1 MDTITTNPIDVV
13 ISFDTTGSMYPVLTQ
28 VRRKIKEAVNRLMSE
43 LPGIHI
49 GIIAHGDYCDAG
61 STYVTRHLDLT
72 HDTTA
77 IIDFVTNT
85 QATGGGDA
93 PECYELVLHEAQELV
108 WRPDATRVFVLI
120 GDDVPHP
127 PAANPQH
134 LNWRTEVVALTTQ
147 GISVYAVQA
156 LNRRHATPFY
166 RELAHTSGGF
176 HLSLDQ
182 FAEITDMLM
191 AICYR
196 QDSSTGSTDLKIQ
209 MYEEEVQRQ
218 GRMSRSLKRAFA
230 TLQGRA
236 PTVEE
241 TGPID
246 LRAVPSGR
254 FQVLEVDE
262 AQPIQTFAERNGLVF
277 KAGKGFYEFTKTET
291 IQARKEIVLQHRA
304 TGDLFA
310 GNQARVMLGL
320 PIGEDARIRPT
331 HLAEYR
337 VFVQS
342 TSYNRKLVSR
352 TSFLYEV
359 ADYDPTASA
368 EPVATVTESAAV
380 GADPIASVESAVAT
394 EAIASAEPVATEP
407 AAMMAES

>member
-1 MDTITTNPIDVV
+1 METETMNAIDVV

-28 VRRKIKEAVNRLMSE
+28 VRRKVKEAVRRLMDE

-61 STYVTRHLDLT
+61 STYVTQHLDLT
-72 HDTTA
+72 ADTTA
-77 IIDFVTNT
+77 ITDFVEHT

-93 PECYELVLHEAQELV
+93 PECYELVLHEAQGLA
-108 WRPDATRVFVLI
+108 WRPEATRVFVLI
-120 GDDVPHP
+120 GDDVPHA
-127 PAANPQH
+127 PAANPQR
-134 LNWRTEVVALTTQ
+134 LNWRTEVAALTAQ

-176 HLSLDQ
+176 HLNLDQ

-196 QDSSTGSTDLKIQ
+196 QDSADLKIQ
-209 MYEEEVQRQ
+209 RYEQEVQQ
-218 GRMSRSLKRAFA
+218 AGRMSRSLRRAFA
-230 TLQGRA
+230 TMQGRDLA
-236 PTVEE
+236 VE

-246 LRAVPSGR
+246 LRAVPAGR

-262 AQPIQTFAERNGLVF
+262 SMPIQTFAQRNGLLF

-291 IQARKEIVLQHRA
+291 IQARKEIVLQHRE

-320 PIGEDARIRPT
+320 PLDENARLRPT
-331 HLAEYR
+331 HLEEYR

-342 TSYNRKLVSR
+342 TSYNRKLVAR
-352 TSFLYEV
+352 TRFLYEV
-359 ADYDPTASA
+359 ADYDPSDTATPS
-368 EPVATVTESAAV
+368 
-380 GADPIASVESAVAT
+380 
-394 EAIASAEPVATEP
+394 
-407 AAMMAES
+407 

>member
-1 MDTITTNPIDVV
+1 METITNPIDVV

-28 VRRKIKEAVNRLMSE
+28 VRRKVKEAVTRLMSE

-61 STYVTRHLDLT
+61 STYVTQHLDLT
-72 HDTTA
+72 PDTAA
-77 IIDFVTNT
+77 ITDFVTNT

-93 PECYELVLHEAQELV
+93 PECYELVLHEAQALA
-108 WRPDATRVFVLI
+108 WRPAATRVFVLI

-134 LNWRTEVVALTTQ
+134 LNWRTEVAALTEQ
-147 GISVYAVQA
+147 GVSVYAVQA
-156 LNRRHATPFY
+156 LNRRHATQFY
-166 RELAHTSGGF
+166 RELAHMSGGF
-176 HLSLDQ
+176 HLNLDQ

-196 QDSSTGSTDLKIQ
+196 QDANPDPKIQ

-230 TLQGRA
+230 TLQGRT
-236 PTVEE
+236 PTAEE
-241 TGPID
+241 DGPID

-262 AQPIQTFAERNGLVF
+262 HQPIQIFAEHNGLIF

-320 PIGEDARIRPT
+320 PIGEAARIRPT
-331 HLAEYR
+331 LLEEYR

-342 TSYNRKLVSR
+342 TSYNRKLMR
-352 TSFLYEV
+352 NTRFLYEV
-359 ADYDPTASA
+359 ADYDPTAEA
-368 EPVATVTESAAV
+368 TPVADPAAP
-380 GADPIASVESAVAT
+380 A
-394 EAIASAEPVATEP
+394 EAIAEEAAATGAEA
-407 AAMMAES
+407 

>member
-1 MDTITTNPIDVV
+1 MEETTHPIDVV

-28 VRRKIKEAVNRLMSE
+28 VRRKIKEAVSRLMDE

-61 STYVTRHLDLT
+61 HTYVTQHLDLT
-72 HDTTA
+72 HDMTA

-93 PECYELVLHEAQELV
+93 PECYELVLHEAQTLT
-108 WRPDATRVFVLI
+108 WRPDATHVFVLI

-134 LNWRTEVVALTTQ
+134 LNWRTEVATLTTQ
-147 GISVYAVQA
+147 GVSVYAVQA

-196 QDSSTGSTDLKIQ
+196 QDSSTGSADPKIR

-218 GRMSRSLKRAFA
+218 GRMSRSLRRAFA
-230 TLQGRA
+230 TLQGRT
-236 PTVEE
+236 PTEE
-241 TGPID
+241 EAGPID

-262 AQPIQTFAERNGLVF
+262 SQPIKIFAQRNGLIF
-277 KAGKGFYEFTKTET
+277 KPGKGFYEFTKTET
-291 IQARKEIVLQHRA
+291 IQANKEIVLQNRT

-320 PIGEDARIRPT
+320 PIGAEARIRPM
-331 HLAEYR
+331 HLDEYR

-342 TSYNRKLVSR
+342 TSYTRKLVGG

-359 ADYDPTASA
+359 ADYDPTA
-368 EPVATVTESAAV
+368 
-380 GADPIASVESAVAT
+380 
-394 EAIASAEPVATEP
+394 EP
-407 AAMMAES
+407 AA

>member
-1 MDTITTNPIDVV
+1 MEATTNPIDVV

-28 VRRKIKEAVNRLMSE
+28 VRRKIKEAVNRLMGE
-43 LPGIHI
+43 LPGIQI

-61 STYVTRHLDLT
+61 RTYVTQHLDLT
-72 HDTTA
+72 PDTIA
-77 IIDFVTNT
+77 ITDFVTNT

-93 PECYELVLHEAQELV
+93 PECYELVLHEARDLA
-108 WRPDATRVFVLI
+108 WRADATRVFVLI

-134 LNWRTEVVALTTQ
+134 LNWRTEVAALTEQ
-147 GISVYAVQA
+147 GVSVYAVQA
-156 LNRRHATPFY
+156 LNRRHATQFY
-166 RELAHTSGGF
+166 RELANTSGGF

-196 QDSSTGSTDLKIQ
+196 QDGSYGSADPKIQ
-209 MYEEEVQRQ
+209 MYEEEVRRQ

-230 TLQGRA
+230 TLQGRT

-254 FQVLEVDE
+254 FQVLEVDA
-262 AQPIQTFAERNGLVF
+262 AQPIQAFAERNGLIF

-291 IQARKEIVLQHRA
+291 IQARKEIVLQQRE

-320 PIGEDARIRPT
+320 PIGEEARLPPAR
-331 HLAEYR
+331 LAEYR

-342 TSYNRKLVSR
+342 TSYNRKLIGGTR
-352 TSFLYEV
+352 FLYEV
-359 ADYDPTASA
+359 ADYDPTA
-368 EPVATVTESAAV
+368 VAVEESA
-380 GADPIASVESAVAT
+380 SV
-394 EAIASAEPVATEP
+394 
-407 AAMMAES
+407 

>member
-1 MDTITTNPIDVV
+1 METTTANPIDVV

-28 VRRKIKEAVNRLMSE
+28 VRRKVKEAVTRLMRE

-61 STYVTRHLDLT
+61 STYVTQHLDLT
-72 HDTTA
+72 QQTA
-77 IIDFVTNT
+77 AITDFVEHT

-93 PECYELVLHEAQELV
+93 PECYELVLHEAQALT
-108 WRPDATRVFVLI
+108 WRPEATRVFVLI

-134 LNWRTEVVALTTQ
+134 LNWRTEAAALTAQ

-166 RELAHTSGGF
+166 TELAHTSGGF
-176 HLSLDQ
+176 RLSLDQ
-182 FAEITDMLM
+182 FSEITDMLL

-196 QDSSTGSTDLKIQ
+196 QDTDIKLQ
-209 MYEEEVQRQ
+209 LYEQEVQQ
-218 GRMSRSLKRAFA
+218 AGRMSRSLRRAFA
-230 TLQGRA
+230 TMQGRDLA
-236 PTVEE
+236 AE
-241 TGPID
+241 TGPVD
-246 LRAVPSGR
+246 LRAVPPGR
-254 FQVLEVDE
+254 FQVLDVDE
-262 AQPIQTFAERNGLVF
+262 SMPIQTFAQRNGLIF

-291 IQARKEIVLQHRA
+291 VQASKEIVLQQRS

-310 GNQARVMLGL
+310 GNQARVMVGL
-320 PIGEDARIRPT
+320 PFDEEARLRPA
-331 HLAEYR
+331 HLEEYR

-342 TSYNRKLVSR
+342 TSYNRKLMGGTR
-352 TSFLYEV
+352 FLYEV

-368 EPVATVTESAAV
+368 EA
-380 GADPIASVESAVAT
+380 
-394 EAIASAEPVATEP
+394 
-407 AAMMAES
+407 

>member
-1 MDTITTNPIDVV
+1 MDTTSPNPIDVV

-28 VRRKIKEAVNRLMSE
+28 VRRKIKEAVNRLMNE
-43 LPGIHI
+43 LPNIHI

-61 STYVTRHLDLT
+61 RTYVTRHLDLT

-77 IIDFVTNT
+77 MIDFVTNI

-93 PECYELVLHEAQELV
+93 PECYELVLHEAQTLA

-127 PAANPQH
+127 PTANPQH
-134 LNWRTEVVALTTQ
+134 LNWRTEVATLTTQ
-147 GISVYAVQA
+147 GVSVYSVQA

-182 FAEITDMLM
+182 FAEITDILM

-196 QDSSTGSTDLKIQ
+196 QDGSTGSTDPKIQ
-209 MYEEEVQRQ
+209 LYEEEVQRQ

-230 TLQGRA
+230 TLQGRTS
-236 PTVEE
+236 TVEE
-241 TGPID
+241 AGPID

-262 AQPIQTFAERNGLVF
+262 AQSIQSFAERNGLIF

-291 IQARKEIVLQHRA
+291 IQARKEIILQHRA

-320 PIGEDARIRPT
+320 PIGEEARIRPT

-342 TSYNRKLVSR
+342 TSYNRKLVGK

-368 EPVATVTESAAV
+368 EPA
-380 GADPIASVESAVAT
+380 PASVEVVVPAELATPESAVM
-394 EAIASAEPVATEP
+394 
-407 AAMMAES
+407 AAGS

>member
-1 MDTITTNPIDVV
+1 MENTNIIDVV

-28 VRRKIKEAVNRLMSE
+28 VRRKVKEAVKRLMDE

-49 GIIAHGDYCDAG
+49 GVIAHGDYCDAG
-61 STYVTRHLDLT
+61 STYVTQHLDLT
-72 HDTTA
+72 SDTTA
-77 IIDFVTNT
+77 ITDFVEHT

-93 PECYELVLHEAQELV
+93 PECYELVLHEAQALA

-120 GDDVPHP
+120 GDDMPHP

-134 LNWRTEVVALTTQ
+134 LNWRTEIAALTAQHIT
-147 GISVYAVQA
+147 VYAVQA

-166 RELAHTSGGF
+166 KEVAHTSGGF
-176 HLSLDQ
+176 HLNLDQ

-196 QDSSTGSTDLKIQ
+196 QDNGADLKIQ
-209 MYEEEVQRQ
+209 HYEQEVQQ
-218 GRMSRSLKRAFA
+218 AGRMSRSLKRAFA
-230 TLQGRA
+230 TIQGRDLTIEA
-236 PTVEE
+236 
-241 TGPID
+241 GPID

-262 AQPIQTFAERNGLVF
+262 GMPIQTFAEGNGLIF

-291 IQARKEIVLQHRA
+291 IQARKEIVLQHRS

-310 GNQARVMLGL
+310 GSQARIMLSL
-320 PIGEDARIRPT
+320 PIGEEARIRPT
-331 HLAEYR
+331 QLEEYR

-342 TSYNRKLVSR
+342 TSYNRKLVGGTR
-352 TSFLYEV
+352 FLYEV
-359 ADYDPTASA
+359 ADYDPS
-368 EPVATVTESAAV
+368 
-380 GADPIASVESAVAT
+380 DSVV
-394 EAIASAEPVATEP
+394 EA
-407 AAMMAES
+407 

>member
-1 MDTITTNPIDVV
+1 
-13 ISFDTTGSMYPVLTQ
+13 
-28 VRRKIKEAVNRLMSE
+28 
-43 LPGIHI
+43 
-49 GIIAHGDYCDAG
+49 
-61 STYVTRHLDLT
+61 
-72 HDTTA
+72 
-77 IIDFVTNT
+77 
-85 QATGGGDA
+85 
-93 PECYELVLHEAQELV
+93 
-108 WRPDATRVFVLI
+108 
-120 GDDVPHP
+120 
-127 PAANPQH
+127 
-134 LNWRTEVVALTTQ
+134 
-147 GISVYAVQA
+147 VQA

-182 FAEITDMLM
+182 FAEITDILM

-196 QDSSTGSTDLKIQ
+196 QDDSTGSIDPKIQ

-230 TLQGRA
+230 TLQGRV

-241 TGPID
+241 AGPID

-262 AQPIQTFAERNGLVF
+262 AQAIQTFAERNGLIF

-291 IQARKEIVLQHRA
+291 IQARKEIVLQNRA

-352 TSFLYEV
+352 TRFLYEV

-368 EPVATVTESAAV
+368 EPAATAAETATTVAEPVAAV
-380 GADPIASVESAVAT
+380 EPAVAT
-394 EAIASAEPVATEP
+394 EAIAPEEL
-407 AAMMAES
+407 AARERP

>member
-1 MDTITTNPIDVV
+1 MEDITVSTPIDVV

-28 VRRKIKEAVNRLMSE
+28 VRRKVKEAVQRLTAE

-49 GIIAHGDYCDAG
+49 GIIAHGDYCDA
-61 STYVTRHLDLT
+61 SIYVTKHLDLT
-72 HDTTA
+72 ADTNA

-93 PECYELVLHEAQELV
+93 PECYELVLHEARTFS

-120 GDDVPHP
+120 GDDVPHQP
-127 PAANPQH
+127 GANPQH
-134 LNWRTEVVALTTQ
+134 LNWRSEVAALSAQ
-147 GISVYAVQA
+147 GVSVYGVQA

-166 RELAHTSGGF
+166 RELARTSGGF
-176 HLSLDQ
+176 HLNLDQ
-182 FAEITDMLM
+182 FAEITDMLI

-196 QDSSTGSTDLKIQ
+196 QDANPDPK
-209 MYEEEVQRQ
+209 MRAYEEEVQRQ

-230 TLQGRA
+230 TLQGRTLSA
-236 PTVEE
+236 EE
-241 TGPID
+241 SGPAN

-254 FQVLEVDE
+254 FQILEVDE
-262 AQPIQTFAERNGLVF
+262 SQPIQLFAQRNGLIF

-320 PIGEDARIRPT
+320 PIGEEARIRPT

-342 TSYNRKLVSR
+342 TSYNRKLVR
-352 TSFLYEV
+352 NTRFLYEV
-359 ADYDPTASA
+359 ADYDPTATDSA
-368 EPVATVTESAAV
+368 SSEAA
-380 GADPIASVESAVAT
+380 A
-394 EAIASAEPVATEP
+394 P
-407 AAMMAES
+407 APTPETAPTPH

>member
-1 MDTITTNPIDVV
+1 MDRTTISPIDVV

-43 LPGIHI
+43 LPSMHI
-49 GIIAHGDYCDAG
+49 GIIAHGDYCDVD

-93 PECYELVLHEAQELV
+93 PECYELVLHEAQVLA

-120 GDDVPHP
+120 GDDVAHP

-134 LNWRTEVVALTTQ
+134 LNWRTEVAALTAQ
-147 GISVYAVQA
+147 GVSVYAVQA

-166 RELAHTSGGF
+166 HELAHTSGGF

-182 FAEITDMLM
+182 FAEITDILM

-196 QDSSTGSTDLKIQ
+196 QDGSTSSTDPKIQ

-236 PTVEE
+236 PTREE
-241 TGPID
+241 AGPID

-262 AQPIQTFAERNGLVF
+262 AQPIQTFAERNGLIF

-291 IQARKEIVLQHRA
+291 VQARKEIVLQNHA

-320 PIGEDARIRPT
+320 PIGEDARIRPAY
-331 HLAEYR
+331 LAEYR

-342 TSYNRKLVSR
+342 TSYNRKLISGTR
-352 TSFLYEV
+352 FLYEV
-359 ADYDPTASA
+359 ADYDPTDCA
-368 EPVATVTESAAV
+368 ETAALTEPAATESAATV
-380 GADPIASVESAVAT
+380 VES
-394 EAIASAEPVATEP
+394 
-407 AAMMAES
+407 